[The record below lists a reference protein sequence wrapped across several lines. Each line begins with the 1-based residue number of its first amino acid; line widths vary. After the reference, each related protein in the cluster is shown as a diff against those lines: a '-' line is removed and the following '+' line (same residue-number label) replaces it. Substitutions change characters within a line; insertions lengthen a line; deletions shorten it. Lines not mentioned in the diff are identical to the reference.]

1 MIAAGLDP
9 ERIGAILFDVDG
21 TLADT
26 HEALSIRLAH
36 ALRPVAGLFPRR
48 DPRPAARRLLLATE
62 TPANFLYTLADRL
75 GLDQLAGPVLDALHW
90 ARGEGRPQR
99 YLLIPGV
106 RAALD
111 QLQTRYRL
119 GIVSAR
125 DARGVHAFLDQ
136 FGLAHTFECVI
147 TARTCWRTK
156 PHPAPVL
163 RAAEE
168 LGLLAQACVMVGDT
182 VVDIRA
188 GKRAGAQAI
197 AVLCGFGERGELTA
211 AGADLVLET
220 TADLPDVLLGRR
232 RPSDG

>member
-1 MIAAGLDP
+1 
-9 ERIGAILFDVDG
+9 
-21 TLADT
+21 
-26 HEALSIRLAH
+26 
-36 ALRPVAGLFPRR
+36 
-48 DPRPAARRLLLATE
+48 
-62 TPANFLYTLADRL
+62 
-75 GLDQLAGPVLDALHW
+75 
-90 ARGEGRPQR
+90 
-99 YLLIPGV
+99 
-106 RAALD
+106 
-111 QLQTRYRL
+111 
-119 GIVSAR
+119 
-125 DARGVHAFLDQ
+125 
-136 FGLAHTFECVI
+136 VI